1 MLKNYLRIAVRNLAK
16 YKFISFINIFG
27 LTIGLSCCLLILTY
41 ILHETSYDKYNP
53 QASRI
58 YRVTRSFNN
67 DQGVVSL
74 HLGAVAPPFAPLLK
88 NDFPDIQ
95 QVTRLLPI
103 GHQMPMRYEDK
114 IFNEGDLFFA
124 DSSFPGMFDMTVLK
138 GNPRTALADP
148 FSMMLT
154 PAVARKYFGDA
165 DPINKVI
172 RMDNQFNVKV
182 TGIFQPF
189 PSAAHLHP
197 EVLLSFNTLKDSAV
211 YGEKNLQTNWG
222 NNAFYTYLL
231 LPEHYPA
238 RSLEAQFPAFLDR
251 RMHPNDAPADYKAS
265 KYTRLFL
272 QPLTDIHLHSH
283 LDEEIEEN
291 GDAGRVTV
299 FGAIAL
305 FILLIA
311 CINYMN
317 LSTARSALRAKEI
330 GIRKVS
336 GAVRQ
341 EIIIQF
347 LSESIVLSYIALI
360 FAAVLTWFTLPG
372 LNSITGLQL
381 SIFSLLHPLVL
392 LPLLLTPLVVG
403 ILSGLYPALFLS
415 SFQPSKVLKGIQGIR
430 RIRTS
435 SEQGTTLWAKFMKVG
450 SGNVSFR
457 KVLVVT
463 QFAITIVLLISTA
476 IVFQQLHYM
485 QNTSLGFDKDH
496 IVTLGFN
503 NGLDNTYQS
512 FRTALLQDPHIRQVS
527 RSSRIP
533 SGRLLDDKG
542 AASAE
547 TGDSLRPVDATIK
560 YVAVDQDFVSTY
572 SIPIVAGRNFSRD
585 YATDTTS
592 FLLNVAATRALA
604 IRHPQ
609 DIVGKNFRYGNV
621 LGKVIGVMADI
632 NFESLHQAIVPLV
645 LILPD
650 NKDAANAFGRIS
662 IKIAG
667 NKDNITAAL
676 AHLEKTWKTY
686 LPEVPFDYNFLDE
699 KFQQLYQSEERQGTL
714 FTVFSGI
721 AIFIACLG
729 LLGLSSFSISQRIKE
744 IGIRKVLGAST
755 TGLVRLLSVD
765 FLRLIAL
772 AALIA
777 FPIAWYAMH
786 NWLSDFAYRIS
797 IQWWVFG
804 LAGLLAAIVALV
816 TISFQA
822 LKAALAS
829 PVKSL
834 RSE

>member
-16 YKFISFINIFG
+16 YKFISFINLFG

-41 ILHETSYDKYNP
+41 ILHETSYDKYNR
-53 QASRI
+53 QAGRI

-74 HLGAVAPPFAPLLK
+74 HLGAVAPPFGPLLK

-103 GHQMPMRYEDK
+103 GHMPMRYEDK
-114 IFNEGDLFFA
+114 IFNENDLFFA
-124 DSSFPGMFDMTVLK
+124 DSSFPGVFDMTVLQ

-148 FSMMLT
+148 FSVMLT
-154 PAVARKYFGDA
+154 PSVARKYFGNT

-172 RMDNQFNVKV
+172 RMNNRFNFKV
-182 TGIFQPF
+182 TGIFKPF

-197 EVLLSFNTLKDSAV
+197 EI
-211 YGEKNLQTNWG
+211 
-222 NNAFYTYLL
+222 L
-231 LPEHYPA
+231 LPEHYPV
-238 RSLEAQFPAFLDR
+238 RSLEAQLPAFLDR
-251 RMHPNDAPADYKAS
+251 RMHPSKAPADYKES

-311 CINYMN
+311 RINYMN

-347 LSESIVLSYIALI
+347 LSESIVFSYIALA
-360 FAAVLTWFTLPG
+360 FAAVLTWLTLPG
-372 LNSITGLQL
+372 LNSITDLQL
-381 SIFSLLHPLVL
+381 STHSLLQPLVL

-415 SFQPSKVLKGIQGIR
+415 SFQPSKVLKGIQGLR
-430 RIRTS
+430 GIRTS

-496 IVTLGFN
+496 IVTLGYN

-512 FRTALLQDPHIRQVS
+512 FRTALLQDPHIRQVT

-542 AASAE
+542 TASTE

-572 SIPIVAGRNFSRD
+572 SIPIVAGRNFSRN

-592 FLLNVAATRALA
+592 FLLNVAATQALG

-609 DIVGKNFRYGNV
+609 DIVGKNFSYGNV
-621 LGKVIGVMADI
+621 LGKVIGVMANI

-650 NKDAANAFGRIS
+650 NKDAANSFGRIS

-667 NKDNITAAL
+667 KEDNITTAL

-686 LPEVPFDYNFLDE
+686 LPKVPFDYSFLDE

-786 NWLSDFAYRIS
+786 SWLSDFAYRIS

-816 TISFQA
+816 TICFQA
-822 LKAALAS
+822 LKAALAN